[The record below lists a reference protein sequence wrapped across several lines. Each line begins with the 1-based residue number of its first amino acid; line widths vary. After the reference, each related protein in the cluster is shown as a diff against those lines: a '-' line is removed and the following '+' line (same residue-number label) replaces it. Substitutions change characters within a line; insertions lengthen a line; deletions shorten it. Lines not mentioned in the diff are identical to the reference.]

1 MPILPSSQRRL
12 MPRGREVV
20 RDRRPCLKRL
30 PACLVLGLLAG
41 AAPQPARAAF
51 MWTGWEDIFATNET
65 CITVGTEALRQIGFS
80 TRVSGQTVFGWLG
93 DDGLSIRCLA
103 DRRIAVFFSYTQD
116 EQNGRN
122 FIEYIRLRLRATAPA
137 PATPGA
143 AAPVLPPI
151 PFGSSGASP
160 GAQAPAP
167 AAPSPPPASQ
177 QPQTGN
183 RNPITPVVP
192 VPPVPVPNPPP
203 PRTSPFADPS
213 VLTPGAG
220 PGAVSTTPPPA
231 APLPSGPL
239 TPVGPTGR

>member
-1 MPILPSSQRRL
+1 L
-12 MPRGREVV
+12 V
-20 RDRRPCLKRL
+20 RL
-30 PACLVLGLLAG
+30 PACLTVALLGI
-41 AAPQPARAAF
+41 AAAQPARAAY
-51 MWTGWEDIFATNET
+51 MWTGWEDVYATNET
-65 CITVGTEALRQIGFS
+65 CITIGSEALKQIGFS
-80 TRVSGQTVFGWLG
+80 TRISGQTVFGWLG

-143 AAPVLPPI
+143 AAPALPPI

-160 GAQAPAP
+160 GAPATPTP
-167 AAPSPPPASQ
+167 AAPSGNTPA
-177 QPQTGN
+177 N
-183 RNPITPVVP
+183 RAPVTPAVPIPSA
-192 VPPVPVPNPPP
+192 PVPNPPP

-213 VLTPGAG
+213 ILTPGTSTG
-220 PGAVSTTPPPA
+220 PVSTTPAPA